1 MLDSDSSDDLTS
13 GASGGINGD
22 RGRRTMSISRART
35 VLLLVLVSILS
46 QLLIT
51 LVEASRSQIESLSW

>member
-1 MLDSDSSDDLTS
+1 MLDSDSSDDLMS

-22 RGRRTMSISRART
+22 QGRRTMSTSRART
-35 VLLLVLVSILS
+35 ILLLVLVSILS

-51 LVEASRSQIESLSW
+51 LVEASRSQIESPSW

>member
-22 RGRRTMSISRART
+22 RGWRTMSTSRARII
-35 VLLLVLVSILS
+35 LLLVLVFTLL

-51 LVEASRSQIESLSW
+51 LVEASRSQIESPSW